1 MKKIILAAASL
12 SVLTFPIH
20 SMANDDSFYLKAN
33 IGVGMTLNSDIDNL
47 FSSGDSA
54 KMTFDSGFVGSF
66 AAGYDFANP
75 LRVELEIIGQKN
87 DLDITSYN
95 NQYSS
100 FNEGDLK
107 TRSIMFNGFY
117 DIDTGSAWTPFAG
130 IGMGWGR
137 VVINDPGFNSSDS
150 DDVFAYQ
157 LIGGVSYAFNEQWS
171 LDGQYRFMGSSDAT
185 IDDSDF
191 NVNSNDVMLGLRF
204 NF

>member
-1 MKKIILAAASL
+1 
-12 SVLTFPIH
+12 
-20 SMANDDSFYLKAN
+20 
-33 IGVGMTLNSDIDNL
+33 
-47 FSSGDSA
+47 
-54 KMTFDSGFVGSF
+54 MTFDSGFVGSF

>member
-137 VVINDPGFNSSDS
+137 VVINPGLTVPIVTMCLHTNLLV
-150 DDVFAYQ
+150 VFPMRSMSN
-157 LIGGVSYAFNEQWS
+157 GRW
-171 LDGQYRFMGSSDAT
+171 MGST
-185 IDDSDF
+185 
-191 NVNSNDVMLGLRF
+191 VLWEVVMPRLMTQILM
-204 NF
+204 